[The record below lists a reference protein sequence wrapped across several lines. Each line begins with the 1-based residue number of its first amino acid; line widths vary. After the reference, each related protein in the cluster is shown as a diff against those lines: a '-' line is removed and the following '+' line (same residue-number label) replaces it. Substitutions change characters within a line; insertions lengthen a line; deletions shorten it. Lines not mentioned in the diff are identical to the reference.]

1 MYKVRKLNIGT
12 PEQLT
17 ALTLASGELYSKTV
31 VFFWRV
37 VRKKRIWLKPSSL
50 MRALN
55 DRRLHAHTADAVVQ
69 SFYESLKSWRARRKT
84 DINAKPPKKR
94 RKFFKLLYKDM
105 SFKIKDGKLI
115 LSNGRGNAPLVFSW
129 QWELPKNV
137 EIGWNGKEYE
147 LRAIYSVNAN
157 NEITGNGIAG
167 IDLGEIHTAVVYDG
181 KDTTIYNGRLLR
193 AKRQYQNKI
202 KAVFASKMD
211 IIKKRSRKWK
221 RLNRAKQR
229 ILKRLNNQIK
239 DILHKQT
246 THIVSTMKE
255 KGVHTL
261 VVGDLRDIRNSIDYG
276 KKANQKLHQWVFGK
290 VTHMLKYKWEM
301 SGGLFAL
308 QDESYTSQECPK
320 CRKRNKPTGRV
331 YKCKCGFVYHRDG
344 VGSINIRA
352 KYLGEVPV
360 IGYMAQP
367 AGIRYNPNLRCLG
380 GVYENVA

>member
-94 RKFFKLLYKDM
+94 RKFFKLLYKDT
-105 SFKIKDGKLI
+105 SFRIKDGKLI
-115 LSNGRGNAPLVFSW
+115 LSNGRGNTPLVFPW

-157 NEITGNGIAG
+157 SKTLGNGTAG

-181 KDTTIYNGRLLR
+181 KDATIYNGRLLR

-211 IIKKRSRKWK
+211 VIKKGGRKWK
-221 RLNRAKQR
+221 RLKKAKQR
-229 ILKRLNNQIK
+229 VLRKLNNQIK

-261 VVGDLRDIRNSIDYG
+261 VVGDLRNIRNSIDYG

-344 VGSINIRA
+344 VGSINIRS

-367 AGIRYNPNLRCLG
+367 AGIRYNPHLRCLG
-380 GVYENVA
+380 GIYENVA

>member
-12 PEQLT
+12 SEQLT
-17 ALTLASGELYSKTV
+17 ALSLASGELYSKTV
-31 VFFWRV
+31 IFFWRT
-37 VRKKRIWLKPSSL
+37 VRKKGIWLKPSLL

-55 DRRLHAHTADAVVQ
+55 DKRLHAHTADAVVQ
-69 SFYESLKSWRARRKT
+69 SFCESLKSWRARRKT

-360 IGYMAQP
+360 IGYMAQL
-367 AGIRYNPNLRCLG
+367 AGIRYNPNLR
-380 GVYENVA
+380 